1 MMSIEQKKRQ
11 SSIFKKYIRENSFFT
26 CTNNDHVTPKQH
38 SKTLYHIISYH
49 DAQNNRMMVV

>member
-26 CTNNDHVTPKQH
+26 CTNNDHETPKQH

-49 DAQNNRMMVV
+49 DAQNNRMVV